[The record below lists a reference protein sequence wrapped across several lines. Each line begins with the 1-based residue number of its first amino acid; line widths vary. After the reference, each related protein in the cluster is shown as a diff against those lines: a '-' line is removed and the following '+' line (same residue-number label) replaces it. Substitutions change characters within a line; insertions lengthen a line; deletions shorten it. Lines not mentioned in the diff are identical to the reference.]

1 MPSRKTAPWYGSD
14 SRNSATI
21 SELFPLP
28 VRPTMPTFSALPTV
42 NDTPCARAACQLS
55 HATLRIRALARH
67 DGSVIRGFKSQTKWT
82 YALWVLQPDSAALQQ
97 I

>member
-1 MPSRKTAPWYGSD
+1 MPSRNTAPWYGSD
-14 SRNSATI
+14 RRNSATI

-42 NDTPCARAACQLS
+42 NDTPCARAACQLF
-55 HATLRIRALARH
+55 HAHARGIRALARH
-67 DGSVIRGFKSQTKWT
+67 DGTAILRSQTEWA
-82 YALWVLQPDSAALQQ
+82 YALWVLQPDSAAPQQ